1 MATRSQII
9 WTIKELCTMFRN
21 RQLNKFDCNVG
32 VSGSRGDGKSTLL
45 FKIFN
50 SFKKD
55 GFNQEEHQV
64 YERDDI
70 MRLLSSQEFG
80 FCWDDEAINSGYK
93 RDFQSKGQQEL
104 IKMITNYRDSFNIYA
119 SALPFFYNLDKAL
132 RELIFVHIHIIERGF
147 AVILLPIKGS
157 IHSQDPW
164 DTRTNVKIE
173 EREFRAIEKNP
184 NHKFRYHKLTTFAGY
199 LYFGKMTDKQEK
211 HYKAIKKR
219 KRAKAFKLDTPQD
232 QKTWI
237 QKIYDM
243 VLLKKLNKERLIDLC
258 LLEGKKYT
266 TVNSSLN
273 QMLTDSGI
281 KETLKD
287 FLLPSSNEIVHTKV
301 KTQINDLIPDI

>member
-1 MATRSQII
+1 
-9 WTIKELCTMFRN
+9 MFRN